1 MGPLGSIISK
11 IKAAAIDAVPDLAF
25 GAKGPMVSAL
35 QQKLA
40 DLGERV
46 KVDGD
51 WGNETDAAVR
61 SFQAKNDLKVDGI
74 VGEQTLTKLLA
85 LGGTGAGE
93 KPEAK
98 FDLTKELASA
108 DSELCVAIGMAEG
121 TRSANGGRTEAY
133 NEHRDPAKAKMNQGT
148 FSYQHGARNAQ
159 EADQKQ
165 LQELRRFRPQYEEAC
180 RKAGI
185 DPGNKLVA
193 AACFDLYNQAPK
205 AATGKGGLLDQLPAL
220 AKKGLTE
227 ENLAKAR
234 KDSFFDPDLGK
245 FDTTFPRIKA
255 LADDQTRR
263 MAALAD
269 KVQGGEPAVATAR
282 AHTPVPIHQRPQEI
296 EKFRHEY
303 ETACGK
309 AGIDPGNKLVKAAC
323 FDFYD
328 KAPVAATAKGGLLDR
343 LPEVA
348 KNGVT
353 VENLAKARTESFLN
367 PDTGKYE
374 TEFASIKGLRD
385 EQTRQV
391 AELAGKIQRDEL
403 TAAPGRT
410 HTPVPEGK
418 IGFGSQGPEVLQL
431 KKDLKAAGFY
441 DGVLN
446 DKMGNDGIAALEKA
460 KTQLGIGGPK
470 DVAGP
475 ETLKAIADAGK
486 WPTLH
491 VPVDFL
497 SQINGGT
504 PRANSSDC
512 DDVCQQ
518 MMEQTNNVANRV
530 TPCHGNANVIE
541 CSGDNPKG
549 TKLASDYLFGQ
560 LKADK
565 PVMIGVDYKAG
576 TGTSNVN
583 DIDHY
588 LVVTGSGVDKQGRQY
603 LTFNDPQQPNARL
616 GTDANPANR
625 LYKVGGEFKQL
636 DVQMGQTPYELRGVV
651 RNQ

>member
-1 MGPLGSIISK
+1 MGPLGSIVSK

-40 DLGERV
+40 DVGEKV

-51 WGNETDAAVR
+51 WGSETDAAVR
-61 SFQAKNDLKVDGI
+61 SFQARKGLQVDGV
-74 VGEQTLTKLLA
+74 VGEQTLTALLA
-85 LGGTGAGE
+85 SGGTGAG
-93 KPEAK
+93 KKSEAK

-121 TRSANGGRTEAY
+121 TRSADGGRTEAY
-133 NEHRDPAKAKMNQGT
+133 NEHRDPANAKMNQGT

-205 AATGKGGLLDQLPAL
+205 AATGKGGLLDQLPTL

-227 ENLAKAR
+227 ANLAKAR
-234 KDSFFDPDLGK
+234 KESFYDPELRK
-245 FDTTFPRIKA
+245 YDTNFPSIKA
-255 LADDQTRR
+255 LGDDQTRR

-282 AHTPVPIHQRPQEI
+282 AHTPVPIHQRPQEM

-303 ETACGK
+303 ETACRK

-328 KAPVAATAKGGLLDR
+328 KAPMAATAKGGLLDK

-353 VENLAKARTESFLN
+353 AENLAKARTESFFN

-374 TEFASIKGLRD
+374 TGSSSIQQMRD
-385 EQTRQV
+385 EQTRQMAAIADKLRQGESTAV
-391 AELAGKIQRDEL
+391 AAR
-403 TAAPGRT
+403 A

-418 IGFGSQGPEVLQL
+418 IGFGSQGPEVLKL

-475 ETLKAIADAGK
+475 ETLKAIADASK

-497 SQINGGT
+497 SQISGGT
-504 PRANSSDC
+504 PRAASSDC
-512 DDVCQQ
+512 DDACQE
-518 MMEQTNNVANRV
+518 MMQKTSNVSNRV
-530 TPCHGNANVIE
+530 TPCHGNDNVIQ
-541 CSGDNPKG
+541 CGDNNAKG
-549 TKLASDYLFGQ
+549 TKEASDYLFGQ
-560 LKADK
+560 LKAGK